1 MTTIARRIAAT
12 ATLAAA
18 PALIAI
24 GLATGANA
32 APAATHAESIATTTI
47 SSPAVH
53 PDKKDQTRSNQ
64 SWSARH
70 RYHSNHR

>member
-32 APAATHAESIATTTI
+32 APHAESIATTTI

>member
-18 PALIAI
+18 
-24 GLATGANA
+24 
-32 APAATHAESIATTTI
+32 TTI